1 MAQTLLPTIILIR
14 PQLVEN
20 IGTSARAMMN
30 CNLSEMRIVN
40 PRDPWPLVSP
50 QKERI
55 AAASS
60 GADEVLNN
68 AKLFDD
74 TPQAIAD
81 LHVVYAT
88 TARPR
93 DMIKEVVTPRVA
105 IAEVMA
111 HVKNGQKVGL
121 MFGPE
126 RTGLTNEEIVY
137 AHKIVQIPAN
147 PEFSSFNLAQCVL
160 VLAYEWLMANSAAP
174 DSVMD
179 LGKTRPATREELFNL
194 FDHLERDLE
203 AGGFFTTPELKPTM
217 VQNLRN
223 ALTRAELTE
232 QEIRTWH
239 GIVTALVNVH
249 EHKARIRK

>member
-1 MAQTLLPTIILIR
+1 MNMNNAPVILLIR

-50 QKERI
+50 QKERM

-68 AKLFDD
+68 AKMFDD
-74 TPQAIAD
+74 TPAALAD

-93 DMIKEVVTPRVA
+93 DMIKEVVTPRQA
-105 IAEVMA
+105 ITEIMG
-111 HVKNGQKVGL
+111 HIREGRKVGL

-126 RTGLTNEEIVY
+126 RTGLTNEEIVC
-137 AHKIVQIPAN
+137 AEKIIQIPAN
-147 PEFSSFNLAQCVL
+147 PEFSSFNLAQGVL
-160 VLAYEWLMANSAAP
+160 ILAYEWLMANSTAP
-174 DSVMD
+174 DRVME
-179 LGKTRPATREELFNL
+179 LGKTRPATREELFNF

-223 ALTRAELTE
+223 VLTRAELTE
-232 QEIRTWH
+232 QEVRTWH
-239 GIVTALVNVH
+239 GIVTALVDS
-249 EHKARIRK
+249 HKRKQSRG

>member
-1 MAQTLLPTIILIR
+1 MNNKPAILLIR

-55 AAASS
+55 SAASS

-68 AKLFDD
+68 AKMFDD
-74 TPQAIAD
+74 TPAAIAD
-81 LHVVYAT
+81 LQVVYAT

-93 DMIKEVVTPRVA
+93 DMIKEVVTPRQA
-105 IAEVMA
+105 ITEIMD
-111 HVKNGQKVGL
+111 HIREGRKVGL

-126 RTGLTNEEIVY
+126 RTGLTNEEIVC
-137 AHKIVQIPAN
+137 AEKIIQVPAN

-160 VLAYEWLMANSAAP
+160 IMAYEWLMATSTAPASA
-174 DSVMD
+174 MD

-203 AGGFFTTPELKPTM
+203 SGGFFTTPELKPTM

-223 ALTRAELTE
+223 ALTRAQLTE
-232 QEIRTWH
+232 QEVRTWH
-239 GIVTALVNVH
+239 GIVTALVNSG
-249 EHKARIRK
+249 ERKKRHG